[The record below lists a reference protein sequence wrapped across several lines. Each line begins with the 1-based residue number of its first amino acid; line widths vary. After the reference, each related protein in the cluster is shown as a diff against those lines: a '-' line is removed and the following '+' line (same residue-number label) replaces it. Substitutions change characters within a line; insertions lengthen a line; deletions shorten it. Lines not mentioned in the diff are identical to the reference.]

1 MFENQVNLFGSKLL
15 EKSHEMLLVANSAED
30 FAILV
35 ELLVKSH
42 DCFIHSCSM
51 DGISNILSESKL
63 CADKLEKA
71 GEFNL
76 MVWIF
81 SFALLLAQKFIIFL
95 LLISKRYA
103 Y

>member
-1 MFENQVNLFGSKLL
+1 MFDMNNSDEFSKLIRMFENQVNLFGSKLL
-15 EKSHEMLLVANSAED
+15 EKSHEMLLVAKSAED

-76 MVWIF
+76 MVLEF
-81 SFALLLAQKFIIFL
+81 FL
-95 LLISKRYA
+95 FNSI
-103 Y
+103 